1 MEKEMKEKLYRQRKE
16 LRRIEEK
23 EKSLQNCAY
32 KPRSSYYKQRNI
44 RNRKI
49 DEQVKLESYKREM
62 TQNEEL
68 IKHCFVKRNAL
79 SKNSAVFKL
88 RSNSWDRL

>member
-1 MEKEMKEKLYRQRKE
+1 MKKRK
-16 LRRIEEK
+16 
-23 EKSLQNCAY
+23 KSLQE
-32 KPRSSYYKQRNI
+32 QRNI

-79 SKNSAVFKL
+79 SKNSAVFKP